1 MTSTHQGETLRLSCI
16 LFLALTCLALH
27 REMELTNPKVNL
39 NKEEDEES
47 EGGFEIAGWSFQM
60 PYSVVCQVL
69 SSLFVT
75 FIKHIVYN
83 SSIYLILIPRGF
95 DKLSLAHFIELS
107 VLL

>member
-1 MTSTHQGETLRLSCI
+1 
-16 LFLALTCLALH
+16 
-27 REMELTNPKVNL
+27 
-39 NKEEDEES
+39 
-47 EGGFEIAGWSFQM
+47 M
-60 PYSVVCQVL
+60 PYLVVRQVL

-75 FIKHIVYN
+75 YIKQIVYN